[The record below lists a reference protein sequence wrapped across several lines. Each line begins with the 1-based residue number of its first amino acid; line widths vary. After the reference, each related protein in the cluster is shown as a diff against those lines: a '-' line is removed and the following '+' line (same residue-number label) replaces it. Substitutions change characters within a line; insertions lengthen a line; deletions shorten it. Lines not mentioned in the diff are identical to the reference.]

1 MAIGVNLVLAGNV
14 IKGEIV
20 FLNVVGKMP
29 LKNQIYIIRFDMRI
43 LRAVFCIMLLSVP
56 AATVFA
62 VSPVEEQRESLLN
75 DHKIVFYGKGEEPH
89 TDSIR
94 HLMDKFYYDQFRSFQ
109 DPQAPYFLFMSRDTQ
124 LAMGIGGLV
133 RMRGYFDWGGTTG
146 IPGFS
151 PYFIPVHRD
160 ELNRQKLGTT
170 PAGTSLFFR
179 VIGRNK
185 RLGEYQLYIEANFN
199 GYQGRD
205 FHLKKAYAV
214 VNDWTVGYAPSTFGD
229 GSAVPPTIDSNGP
242 TMKMD
247 GTNVLVRY
255 MHHFKK
261 SGLYVAGSIETP
273 DMAIQADNRQV
284 AERSEFIPNL
294 SAMVQYE
301 WKQGQHVRLSAITR
315 FMPYRDL
322 INGRNHQEVGWGVQ
336 LSTVFRPIE
345 PLTVY
350 GTVNGGR
357 SYSNFGVDFL
367 LGKYDLVEC
376 DDCPG
381 RLCTVPGWGYFFG
394 LQYNFRPNLF
404 VSATFGQGRYLPCC
418 RVDGTD
424 YKYGL
429 YSAAN
434 LFWDVTPRIRVGAE
448 VNVGKRQNFNGEHGW
463 GRRVGALAQF
473 SF

>member
-1 MAIGVNLVLAGNV
+1 MKLIRSAISLMLMAVTLGS
-14 IKGEIV
+14 
-20 FLNVVGKMP
+20 
-29 LKNQIYIIRFDMRI
+29 
-43 LRAVFCIMLLSVP
+43 AVAQSP
-56 AATVFA
+56 A
-62 VSPVEEQRESLLN
+62 EEQHKALVN
-75 DHKIVFYGKGEEPH
+75 DHKIVFYGSGADPH

-94 HLMDKFYYDQFRSFQ
+94 NLIENFYYDQFRSFQ

-151 PYFIPVHRD
+151 PYFIPTQRD

-170 PAGTSLFFR
+170 PAGTALFFR

-185 RLGEYQLYIEANFN
+185 RLGDYQLYIEANFN

-214 VNDWTVGYAPSTFGD
+214 LNDWTIGYAASTFGD
-229 GSAVPPTIDSNGP
+229 GAAVPPTIDSNGP

-247 GTNVLVRY
+247 GTNVLIRY

-261 SGLYVAGSIETP
+261 SGMYVAASLETP
-273 DMAIQADNRQV
+273 DMTIQADNKQV
-284 AERSEFIPNL
+284 AARSEFLPNIA
-294 SAMVQYE
+294 AMVQYE
-301 WKQGQHVRLSAITR
+301 WASGQHVRLSGITR

-322 INGRNHQEVGWGVQ
+322 VTYRNHQQVGWGVQ
-336 LSTVFRPIE
+336 FSTVFRPVA

-357 SYSNFGVDFL
+357 SYSNFGGDFL

-376 DDCPG
+376 EHCPG
-381 RLCTVPGWGYFFG
+381 RLCTVPGWGYFVG
-394 LQYNFRPNLF
+394 LQYNFRPQF
-404 VSATFGQGRYLPCC
+404 FMSATFGQGRYLPCC
-418 RVDGTD
+418 GAEGSD

-429 YSAAN
+429 YSALN
-434 LFWDVTPRIRVGAE
+434 LFWDVTPRIRFGGE
-448 VNVGKRQNFNGEHGW
+448 VNIGKRQNFDGTHGW
-463 GRRVGALAQF
+463 GHRLGALAQF